1 MLMIRNEFVLLTL
14 PFVYTLEITV
24 YSISKYTLCQVEVKP
39 LLDLISTDNYL
50 DGIASVVLSMLR
62 DSYDNISHISV
73 SR

>member
-1 MLMIRNEFVLLTL
+1 MVMIGNEFVFLTL
-14 PFVYTLEITV
+14 PFLYTLKITV
-24 YSISKYTLCQVEVKP
+24 YSLSKYTLCQVEAKP

-50 DGIASVVLSMLR
+50 DGISSVVLSMLR